1 MPTGNASPR
10 LGNSTRGR
18 RGPKMSYGADQDEE
32 LAELQRRFMAL
43 EDEARTTMEKT
54 MASPRGAANKAG
66 RERAAQAG
74 VRADNEQELAKL
86 DEQITQLR
94 RKHDDLAHANLEK
107 RRELD
112 KLNDR
117 LQDLSREASL
127 PSAEDNPIM
136 KEIRE
141 LEARLNRA
149 VTKYED
155 AQEVRRT
162 YEQIVK
168 RLKEERIGFNNQL
181 EARESTMRAKE
192 ADYEELLLMSHDA
205 NQSKEMAKQELAK
218 FEQVV
223 SDERKLREKEL
234 AERRALVAKKQEI
247 NAELE
252 RREKARRESMTA
264 PSSALGSTRSESG
277 AGRGSAAQQH
287 AITEADIEEE
297 QEKIASYEAAFREIK
312 EATGVADVN
321 EVIQKFITQEETHK
335 SLLAMTRESQ
345 TKIESLSE
353 AKVAAQERVQRL
365 KYAAGSEPQP
375 AAGQAG
381 DSTERNKLER
391 QRHKHER
398 LARVM
403 IAVKA
408 GVQHLSERLEGVKV
422 EGQAPLALSDDN
434 MVEVLQQCEAKMR
447 IVLEAIRQEEEALV
461 RDMGEAALTKSHE
474 LPTEPPIVNNC
485 RVRDADG
492 GEEAPSEEE
501 FEEDLEEEVVERDAL
516 KKQSGAILDKLNKKA
531 RKGGRKKKAAD

>member
-54 MASPRGAANKAG
+54 MATPRGAANKTG

-218 FEQVV
+218 FESVV

-277 AGRGSAAQQH
+277 NRGSAAQQH

-353 AKVAAQERVQRL
+353 SKVAAQERVQRL

-381 DSTERNKLER
+381 DGSERNKLER

-408 GVQHLSERLEGVKV
+408 GVQHLSERLEGVKL
-422 EGQAPLALSDDN
+422 EGQAPHVLTDDN

-501 FEEDLEEEVVERDAL
+501 FEEEMEDEVVERDAI
-516 KKQSGAILDKLNKKA
+516 KKQSGAILDKLNKKS
-531 RKGGRKKKAAD
+531 RKGSKKKKAAD